1 MQTIALD
8 DYKIYV
14 GNIWDELQQ
23 FLEDNSY
30 SQYFILVDENTKAH
44 CLPLLQKNSVLKDAP
59 FIEIQS
65 GEIHKN
71 IHTCS
76 FIWKQMMD
84 AKADRKA
91 LMINLGGGV
100 IGDMGGFCAS
110 TYKRG
115 IDFIQIPTTLL
126 SDVDSSIGG
135 KLGIDFA
142 EVKNSVGVFNNP
154 QAVFID
160 PVFLQTLPIRELRS
174 GLAEIIKH
182 SLIADAN
189 LWEQLQEID
198 DLRAVDWAAL
208 LVPSLEIKR
217 KVVEA
222 DPFEHN
228 IRKSLNFGHTVG
240 HAIESWA
247 LNSPKPLLHGEAIAA
262 GMICESY
269 LSTKVLDLPNAS
281 ADKISAYILKIYGK
295 YSLQNEY
302 FEEYLRLMKNDKKN
316 ENGRLNFTMLSNIGG
331 AVINQS
337 CDATLVEDS
346 LEYYNGL

>member
-8 DYKIYV
+8 DYNIYV
-14 GNIWDELQQ
+14 GEIWEALQA
-23 FLEDNSY
+23 FLDDCTY

-44 CLPLLQKNSVLKDAP
+44 CLPLIHKYSSLKEATI
-59 FIEIQS
+59 IEIQS

-76 FIWKQMMD
+76 FIWKALME

-91 LMINLGGGV
+91 LVINLGGGV

-160 PVFLQTLPIRELRS
+160 PIFLKTLPVRELRS

-182 SLIADAN
+182 GLIADAT
-189 LWEQLQEID
+189 LWEKLKSIEN
-198 DLRAVDWAAL
+198 LETVDWTSL
-208 LVPSLEIKR
+208 LVPSLEIKK
-217 KVVEA
+217 KVVEE
-222 DPFEHN
+222 DPFEYN
-228 IRKSLNFGHTVG
+228 IRKALNFGHTVG

-247 LNSPKPLLHGEAIAA
+247 LNSPDPLLHGEAIAA
-262 GMICESY
+262 GMICETY
-269 LSTKVLDLPNAS
+269 LSTKILDLPNES
-281 ADKISAYILKIYGK
+281 AEEVSAYILKIYGK
-295 YSLQNEY
+295 YLLQNEY
-302 FEEYLRLMKNDKKN
+302 FEDYLRLMKNDKKN
-316 ENGRLNFTMLSNIGG
+316 ENGQLNFTMLSNIGE

-337 CDATLVEDS
+337 CESPLVKES
-346 LEYYNGL
+346 LNYYIEL